1 MSITLNDRICI
12 SRCRSRSRSRP
23 FFSLSLCLSL
33 SLSLSPFLPFSLS
46 LSLSLSLAR
55 SLALS
60 STCSR
65 KLYSLSTL
73 SPTGRTPRVFPT
85 LLQPELGTPEGL
97 FGWRCPLVQASRGEG
112 ATNYSYGFLGVPGS
126 QGFQTGLPVRAAFMA
141 RRST

>member
-1 MSITLNDRICI
+1 MTVYASLAVALALALA
-12 SRCRSRSRSRP
+12 
-23 FFSLSLCLSL
+23 LSLCLSVSL
-33 SLSLSPFLPFSLS
+33 SLSLSPFLPF
-46 LSLSLSLAR
+46 SLSLSLAR

-112 ATNYSYGFLGVPGS
+112 ATNYSYGFLGLPGS